1 MITCRK
7 CFFVSKAAVR
17 SSAVVGNFVVEY
29 MIAFLGIKQTFA
41 AAAAIYICSSLLF
54 TWTPSFWL
62 LLIAA
67 FLIGFHDQCTMMNA
81 IKAIKGY
88 TIDPAATKYVSWAM
102 TGYACGPFLWPFLIT
117 LVVNPGNERKTDIF
131 NEFGVQIAYFSERIV
146 GNFIYFMILQVI
158 CYAAVIVP
166 LVLLFESPP
175 GLNGVVWK
183 YLKHTVRGEMKDA
196 QSLFKQSV
204 RLVQED
210 FDKVVGHTLNHPS
223 GIFSRP
229 AHPKDSLSR
238 KQSVIEDNLLLQR
251 IQIVRSENQKFRG
264 SSNAALQKLSFVGSK
279 NKKME
284 VVQEMEAIEEGRDSK
299 MEAGQPSLGAV
310 AKSSSRLVLERQK
323 SKQKLEGSFAQSDPK
338 LEELIVEEDSNYEE
352 ESLEDRVIREEMWR
366 DMLSLNFLLIILLG
380 IVRTSTSRFYLSYF
394 KLLGLSYFDDDS
406 LVNKIGSLSYLFYI
420 VQGFTYPRTLELLG
434 VRGCYLLIFVSF
446 ILFHLL
452 YAVNPESLTMYIAL
466 TFVHRF
472 LQGMIRMVGLSTMF
486 VAYGEIKGFRMFK
499 YMDTHCILALVLVS
513 VTVALFPDNYVAV
526 LVFYAFLNAGGIGL
540 LVLWRPN
547 QQ

>member
-1 MITCRK
+1 
-7 CFFVSKAAVR
+7 
-17 SSAVVGNFVVEY
+17 
-29 MIAFLGIKQTFA
+29 MIAFLGVKQTFA
-41 AAAAIYICSSLLF
+41 AAAAIYVCSSLLF

-62 LLIAA
+62 LLVAA

-81 IKAIKGY
+81 IKAIKGF

-102 TGYACGPFLWPFLIT
+102 TGYACGPFLWPFVIT
-117 LVVNPGNERKTDIF
+117 WVVNPGNDRKTDVF
-131 NEFGVQIAYFSERIV
+131 TEFGAQTAYFSDKIV
-146 GNFIYFMILQVI
+146 SSFASFMVLQVI
-158 CYAAVIVP
+158 CYAAVIGP
-166 LVLLFESPP
+166 LVLFFESPP
-175 GLNGVVWK
+175 GLDGVVWK
-183 YLKHTVRGEMKDA
+183 YLKHTVRGELKDA

-238 KQSVIEDNLLLQR
+238 KQSVLEDNLLLQR
-251 IQIVRSENQKFRG
+251 IQMVRSENQKLRG
-264 SSNAALQKLSFVGSK
+264 SMTAAQKMSFVGSK
-279 NKKME
+279 NNKME
-284 VVQEMEAIEEGRDSK
+284 VVQEMGAIEEGRGSK
-299 MEAGQPSLGAV
+299 MEAGQSSLGTV
-310 AKSSSRLVLERQK
+310 MENPSQQLVDRQRSRQK
-323 SKQKLEGSFAQSDPK
+323 TEKSVSRSDPK
-338 LEELIVEEDSNYEE
+338 LEELVIEEEQDYEE

-366 DMLSLNFLLIILLG
+366 DMLSFNFLLIVLLG

-420 VQGFTYPRTLELLG
+420 VQGFAYPRTLELIG

-446 ILFHLL
+446 IAFHLL
-452 YAVNPESLTMYIAL
+452 YALNPENLAMYVTL

-499 YMDTHCILALVLVS
+499 YMDAHCILALVLVS
-513 VTVALFPDNYVAV
+513 VAVALFPDNYVAV
-526 LVFYAFLNAGGIGL
+526 LVFYALLNGGGIFL
-540 LVLWRPN
+540 LGLWRPSH
-547 QQ
+547 Q